1 MKTIAIANQKGGVG
15 KSTTAVNLGIG
26 LARAGRKVLLI
37 DFDAQGSLTASLG
50 YAPDEM
56 GITIADMLEKVIKRK
71 SINPTEGILRHAEGV
86 GLMPANLELSGM
98 EATLAGSAVLKAVN
112 RELVLKSY
120 LQTVQNAYDYI
131 LIDCTPSLGM
141 LTINALSAADEVII
155 PVQAQYLPVKGLE
168 QLLRTINKI
177 KRQMNPKLEIDGI
190 LLTMTDNR
198 TNLSREICALLRA
211 SYGRRLKIFQSEI
224 PYSVRVA
231 EASIIGKSIYAY
243 DQRSKAAKSYQ
254 ELTKEVLQ
262 NEKFLKKHKN
272 NFVR

>member
-26 LARAGRKVLLI
+26 LAQAGRKVLLI

-56 GITIADMLEKVIKRK
+56 RITVAAMLEKVIKRK
-71 SINPTEGILRHAEGV
+71 SINPLEGILRHAEGV
-86 GLMPANLELSGM
+86 DLMPANLELSGM

-112 RELVLKSY
+112 RELVLKSF
-120 LQTVQNAYDYI
+120 LQTVQKTYDYT

-141 LTINALSAADEVII
+141 LTINALSAADGIII

-168 QLLRTINKI
+168 QLLRTVSKI

-190 LLTMTDNR
+190 LLIMTDSR
-198 TNLSREICALLRA
+198 TNLSREIGTLLRA
-211 SYGRRLKIFQSEI
+211 SYGKRLKIFQSEI

-231 EASIIGKSIYAY
+231 EASIVGKSIYAY

-272 NFVR
+272 NLVR